1 MLHDASWVVL
11 TEGEVSRWE
20 PSLLER
26 TFEGDV
32 RFCRVLLLMCPE
44 VFDDPRIS
52 ISYKQHGAFVMVDSF
67 ITLRRKRDGGVVR
80 FSCVIVFT
88 NSGSTLLG
96 VVEFNA
102 CSANLIWCR
111 CAVPYLFRHEVLDCY
126 RSRDNSICMK
136 CLDVVIYSGAVIVV
150 LAYLHEIFCVSG
162 IECICPEVDVP
173 L

>member
-67 ITLRRKRDGGVVR
+67 ITL
-80 FSCVIVFT
+80 
-88 NSGSTLLG
+88 
-96 VVEFNA
+96 
-102 CSANLIWCR
+102 
-111 CAVPYLFRHEVLDCY
+111 
-126 RSRDNSICMK
+126 
-136 CLDVVIYSGAVIVV
+136 
-150 LAYLHEIFCVSG
+150 
-162 IECICPEVDVP
+162 
-173 L
+173 